1 MAQIDPRE
9 IEEIEVSPSGRP
21 IGLDLIRLEN
31 TRFGLEVLGFGLLLV
46 LISVGL
52 GSGSFTAEGRGSSS
66 KLLDILVDGL
76 GLAGYALLA
85 VSVLIC
91 APTPNGFLP
100 GLLRGLFALVFSV
113 ASLGVLANWLAPD
126 GGRELQG
133 WIVFQETFWVVTR
146 LAPVALS
153 WVLWRF
159 CQHRGL
165 IGRALVWLW
174 IAMAWSVMALLV
186 EFAEQFWIAR
196 FYPAL
201 GVLALLAARFTARDL
216 WMDAVNRKTKKVVS
230 GRLAQSAG

>member
-21 IGLDLIRLEN
+21 IGLDLIRLES
-31 TRFGLEVLGFGLLLV
+31 TRFGLEILGCGLLLV
-46 LISVGL
+46 LVGVGL
-52 GSGSFTAEGRGSSS
+52 GAGSITAEGRASSS

-100 GLLRGLFALVFSV
+100 GLLRAVFALLFGV
-113 ASLGVLANWLAPD
+113 ACLVVLANWLAPD
-126 GGRELQG
+126 GGRQLQG
-133 WIVFQETFWVVTR
+133 WIAFQESFWVVTR

-174 IAMAWSVMALLV
+174 IAMAWSAMALLV
-186 EFAEQFWIAR
+186 EFAGQFWIAR

-201 GVLALLAARFTARDL
+201 GVLALIAARFTARDL
-216 WMDAVNRKTKKVVS
+216 WMDAVNRKTKRVVS
-230 GRLAQSAG
+230 GRLVRDAG